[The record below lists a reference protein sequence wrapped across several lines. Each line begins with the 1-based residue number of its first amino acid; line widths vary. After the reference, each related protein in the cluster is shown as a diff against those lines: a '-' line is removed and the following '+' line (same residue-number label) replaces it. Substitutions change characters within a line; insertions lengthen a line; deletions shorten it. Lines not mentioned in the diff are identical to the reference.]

1 MMNLLSSTLADS
13 LNKIRRTL
21 RMASIIIS
29 DPNPAGSE
37 FFQWA
42 ESFITYLTD
51 DEQLYIAGGFISIS
65 GISVVRVPISED
77 IYSVSLCFVFWG

>member
-21 RMASIIIS
+21 RMASITIS
-29 DPNPAGSE
+29 DVNPAGSE
-37 FFQWA
+37 FFQGS
-42 ESFITYLTD
+42 ESFLTDLTD
-51 DEQLYIAGGFISIS
+51 DQQLYIAGGFISIN

-77 IYSVSLCFVFWG
+77 IYSVSLCFVF